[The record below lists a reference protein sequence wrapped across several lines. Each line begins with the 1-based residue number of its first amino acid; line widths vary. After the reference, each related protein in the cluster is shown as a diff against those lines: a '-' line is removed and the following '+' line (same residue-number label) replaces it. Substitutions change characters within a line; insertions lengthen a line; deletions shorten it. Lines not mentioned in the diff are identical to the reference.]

1 MSLLQATSLITS
13 AVKSVK
19 TGKLPDLSSTV
30 NALSSAGV
38 LSRDQA
44 KAVKSGI
51 SLANTI
57 EQGKTP
63 NLSAVTSG
71 LAAVGLLSKTGAN
84 SLTKQINVSS
94 SSLSGNTV
102 SNANKLLATLTK
114 SGVIDNTTSKL
125 LSNGLSILTAA
136 SNGNISGV
144 IAGALKIADVPLNVS
159 KAATEVLKA
168 VPTTIETSK
177 ASSGYQTTAAKL
189 PDIGSPG
196 KLTKEDCV
204 KVLTAC
210 QQAIS
215 RKYVVGGKR
224 NIWRKVH
231 NRGEYGAYRMT
242 ISQLIDIDFLK
253 PEIQE
258 WADECIQINGNRPGA
273 AERVK

>member
-44 KAVKSGI
+44 KAVKSGL

-71 LAAVGLLSKTGAN
+71 LATVGLLSKTGAN

-94 SSLSGNTV
+94 SSLSGNIV
-102 SNANKLLATLTK
+102 SNANKLLATLSK
-114 SGVIDNTTSKL
+114 SGVIDTPTAKL
-125 LSNGLSILTAA
+125 LSNGLSILNAA

-144 IAGALKIADVPLNVS
+144 ISGALKIADVSPNVS
-159 KAATEVLKA
+159 KAAAEVLKA

-231 NRGEYGAYRMT
+231 NRGE
-242 ISQLIDIDFLK
+242 
-253 PEIQE
+253 
-258 WADECIQINGNRPGA
+258 
-273 AERVK
+273 